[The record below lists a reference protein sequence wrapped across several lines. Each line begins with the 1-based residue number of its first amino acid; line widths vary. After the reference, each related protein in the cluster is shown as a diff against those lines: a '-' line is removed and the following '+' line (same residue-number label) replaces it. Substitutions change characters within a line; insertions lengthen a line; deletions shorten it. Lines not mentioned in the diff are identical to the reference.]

1 MGYIAKI
8 IFKIHTLA
16 KGLFFGL
23 MVTTAWMAY
32 RVCESALGGSIM
44 LSPVWESV
52 LVVGAALVITYLIDN
67 ALYENS
73 VAALA
78 QAIEQ
83 GGFWKVYKKG
93 GFATLILFAL
103 MAGRFFFS
111 GGATYLT
118 GESTVAERQAEPEHN
133 HTGELLGL
141 QDQKNKA
148 LQELRKSKQE
158 QANKVLFRAEKLAQK
173 KVDVAIKQGS
183 PVEQKAYQNGQWVR
197 AAYSVAIKKAERE
210 AYKIQ
215 EQAEREYN
223 QIIKDMRTEAKRIAD
238 DPAWAAAQSSIQSKA
253 SAAAMLYTAERW
265 TYYLLDFILV
275 VGGFFCSWLV
285 AFHIVHSDDTMETFF
300 PDKPGITDVFGDM
313 VGSIYTYLVTMV
325 AQVPAYFK
333 EEGSKRMVRVA
344 KSVGKSSS
352 AYNAAIAEYLVA
364 SHPTVNAQVGLVA
377 HQTAMQKAQQRAQQA
392 QQRAQQE
399 NEAAQIRMRQEAQQ
413 ARQQYSSSASTMS
426 SVNTYQATTYPAP
439 PQNDDSAT
447 GATEGATNATD
458 NETGETQPKRKQSG
472 AAFRSYLSRAGQA
485 FAAGDDETALELLDV
500 AKQVLP
506 DDNNKTKRLEKLNEL
521 KKAIQNG

>member
-52 LVVGAALVITYLIDN
+52 LVVGATLVITYLIDN

-158 QANKVLFRAEKLAQK
+158 QANKVLERAEKLAQK

-313 VGSIYTYLVTMV
+313 LGSIYTYFVTMI

-413 ARQQYSSSASTMS
+413 ARQQYSSAASTMS
-426 SVNTYQATTYPAP
+426 SVNTSEPSTYPASP
-439 PQNDDSAT
+439 EKDDSAT
-447 GATEGATNATD
+447 GATEGATSAT
-458 NETGETQPKRKQSG
+458 NSETGETQPKRKQSG

-485 FAAGDDETALELLDV
+485 FAAGDDDTALKLLDV
-500 AKQVLP
+500 ARQVLP
-506 DDNNKTKRLEKLNEL
+506 DDGNKAKRLEKLNEL
-521 KKAIQNG
+521 KKAIENG